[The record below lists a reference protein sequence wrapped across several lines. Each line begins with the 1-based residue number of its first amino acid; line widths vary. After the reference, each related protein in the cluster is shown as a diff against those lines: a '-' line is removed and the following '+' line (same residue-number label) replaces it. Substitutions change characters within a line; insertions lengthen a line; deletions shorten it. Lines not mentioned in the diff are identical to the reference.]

1 MQRNEV
7 IGMKEPK
14 PKRTANPESMASPLF
29 YDQQIYKNP
38 MLRLKQYQEHG
49 SSLSKTVVT
58 KIFF

>member
-29 YDQQIYKNP
+29 YDQQIYKNL
-38 MLRLKQYQEHG
+38 MLRLK
-49 SSLSKTVVT
+49 
-58 KIFF
+58 